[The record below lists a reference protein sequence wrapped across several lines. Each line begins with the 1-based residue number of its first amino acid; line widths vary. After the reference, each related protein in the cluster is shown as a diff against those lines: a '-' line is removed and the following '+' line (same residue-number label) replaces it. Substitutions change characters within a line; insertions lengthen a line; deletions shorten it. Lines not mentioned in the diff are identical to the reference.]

1 MTVVLTATV
10 QRWIGVNSDT
20 KPTAPPAGST
30 FYETDTGAT
39 SVYDGTAWQ
48 LQLDAVV
55 LKATKTI
62 TYANPGT
69 GAAGTSTTIFTV
81 TGDVL
86 IVRLVPFCSTS
97 LTETAGT
104 PTLAL
109 GVIGNTAILLGATTA
124 TAIDSGK
131 FWLDTSPAEVGAVAI
146 PAALIDIACT
156 ANIAC
161 LVGGTNNINAGVI
174 RYDLFWRPLSSDG
187 LVVAA

>member
-55 LKATKTI
+55 LKATQTI

-109 GVIGNTAILLGATTA
+109 GVLGNTAILLGATTA

-146 PAALIDIACT
+146 PAALIDIALLFIDVDT
-156 ANIAC
+156 SGEGVDFV
-161 LVGGTNNINAGVI
+161 LQNAV
-174 RYDLFWRPLSSDG
+174 
-187 LVVAA
+187 